1 MTRWWIACFT
11 IVTAYL
17 MFRNAPGPQPNYPV
31 NGVGWKSAVLAN
43 LNFAQSSAFSSLVA
57 RARACMKQKSQAGAA
72 TDAPERK
79 TYPGNAADLRR
90 WRICEGRCKFEP
102 GGRSQRQRKSHRL
115 G

>member
-57 RARACMKQKSQAGAA
+57 RARACMKQKSQQAPPRTRPSAKHIRGMRRTCDGGAFA
-72 TDAPERK
+72 KADVNLSLVDEAK
-79 TYPGNAADLRR
+79 DKGNHID
-90 WRICEGRCKFEP
+90 
-102 GGRSQRQRKSHRL
+102 
-115 G
+115 